1 MILKQV
7 IKIKVSE
14 IFTSFQGEGPYV
26 GTPATFLREGPYV
39 GTPATFLRLYGC
51 NLDCEWCDTDISTYE
66 ILSVDDVAEILLT
79 QMEFNNIKTLI
90 ITGGEPTLQMEEIKR
105 LIKEL
110 PDDIRIQMETN
121 GSIFEYIPEI
131 EYVISPKEDK
141 EKVFKN
147 YYAYE
152 NTFFKFVITSQDDL
166 DEVIALKE
174 KYDYDKPIWLQGEF
188 SKDAEM
194 ADLIRENFPR
204 LENVKLSVQTHK
216 YLNQR

>member
-1 MILKQV
+1 M

-26 GTPATFLREGPYV
+26 GTPATFLR
-39 GTPATFLRLYGC
+39 LYGC
-51 NLDCEWCDTDISTYE
+51 NLNCPWCDTDISTYE

-105 LIKEL
+105 LINEL
-110 PDDIRIQMETN
+110 PKEIKVQLETN
-121 GSIFEYIPEI
+121 GSIFDYIETVD
-131 EYVISPKEDK
+131 YVISPKEDK
-141 EKVFKN
+141 EKVFEN
-147 YYAYE
+147 YYKFE
-152 NTFFKFVITSQDDL
+152 NTFFKFVISCQEDIN
-166 DEVIALKE
+166 EVISLKE
-174 KYDYDKPIWLQGEF
+174 KYDYDKTIWLQPEF
-188 SKDAEM
+188 SKDIDIAN
-194 ADLIRENFPR
+194 LIRENFPR

>member
-1 MILKQV
+1 M

-26 GTPATFLREGPYV
+26 GTPATFLR
-39 GTPATFLRLYGC
+39 LYGC
-51 NLDCEWCDTDISTYE
+51 NLNCQWCDTDISTYE
-66 ILSVDDVAEILLT
+66 MLSVDDVAEILMT
-79 QMEFNNIKTLI
+79 QMEFNNINLLV
-90 ITGGEPTLQMEEIKR
+90 ITGGEPTLQMGEIKR

-110 PDDIRIQMETN
+110 PEDIKIQLETN

-141 EKVFKN
+141 ENVFEN
-147 YYAYE
+147 YYKYD
-152 NTFFKFVITSQDDL
+152 NVFFKFVITCEEDI
-166 DEVIALKE
+166 DEVISMKNKYGYE
-174 KYDYDKPIWLQGEF
+174 KTIWLQGEF
-188 SKDAEM
+188 SSDALM

-204 LENVKLSVQTHK
+204 LENIKLSVQTHK

>member
-1 MILKQV
+1 M

-14 IFTSFQGEGPYV
+14 IFTSFQG
-26 GTPATFLREGPYV
+26 EGPYV

-66 ILSVDDVAEILLT
+66 MLSVDDVAEIILT

-90 ITGGEPTLQMEEIKR
+90 ITGGEPTLQMDEIKR

-110 PDDIRIQMETN
+110 PEDIKIQMETN
-121 GSIFEYIPEI
+121 GSLFEYIPEI
-131 EYVISPKEDK
+131 EYVISPKQDK
-141 EKVFKN
+141 EKVFEN
-147 YYAYE
+147 YYNYE
-152 NTFFKFVITSQDDL
+152 NTFFKFVITSQEDI
-166 DEVIALKE
+166 DEVISLKE
-174 KYDYDKPIWLQGEF
+174 KYNYDKAIWLQGEF
-188 SKDAEM
+188 SRDGEM

>member
-1 MILKQV
+1 M

-14 IFTSFQGEGPYV
+14 IFTSFQGEGPYI
-26 GTPATFLREGPYV
+26 

-51 NLDCEWCDTDISTYE
+51 NLNCPWCDTDISTYE
-66 ILSVDDVAEILLT
+66 MLSVDDVAEILMT
-79 QMEFNNIKTLI
+79 QMEFNNINLLV

-110 PDDIRIQMETN
+110 PEGIKIQLETN
-121 GSIFEYIPEI
+121 GSIFEYLPEV

-141 EKVFKN
+141 EKVFEN
-147 YYAYE
+147 YYKYD
-152 NTFFKFVITSQDDL
+152 NVFFKFVITCEEDI
-166 DEVIALKE
+166 DEVISIKN
-174 KYDYDKPIWLQGEF
+174 KYGYDKIIWLQGEF
-188 SKDAEM
+188 SRDALM

>member
-1 MILKQV
+1 M

-26 GTPATFLREGPYV
+26 GTPATFLR
-39 GTPATFLRLYGC
+39 LYGC
-51 NLDCEWCDTDISTYE
+51 NLNCEWCDTDISTYE
-66 ILSVDDVAEILLT
+66 MLSVDDVAEILIT

-90 ITGGEPTLQMEEIKR
+90 ITGGEPTLQMEEVKR

-121 GSIFEYIPEI
+121 GSLFEYIPEV
-131 EYVISPKEDK
+131 EFVISPKEDK
-141 EKVFKN
+141 EKVFEN
-147 YYAYE
+147 YYQYE
-152 NTFFKFVITSQDDL
+152 NVFFKFVITSQEDI
-166 DEVIALKE
+166 DEVISLKD
-174 KYDYDKPIWLQGEF
+174 KYGYDKTIWLQGEF
-188 SKDAEM
+188 SQDGEM

-204 LENVKLSVQTHK
+204 LENIKLSVQTHK

>member
-1 MILKQV
+1 M

-26 GTPATFLREGPYV
+26 GTPATFLR
-39 GTPATFLRLYGC
+39 LYGC
-51 NLDCEWCDTDISTYE
+51 NLNCEWCDTDISTYE
-66 ILSVDDVAEILLT
+66 IMSVDDVAEILMT

-110 PDDIRIQMETN
+110 PDGIKIQMETN

-131 EYVISPKEDK
+131 EYVISPKQDK
-141 EKVFKN
+141 EKVFEK
-147 YYAYE
+147 YYSYE
-152 NTFFKFVITSQDDL
+152 NTFFKFVITSQEDI
-166 DEVIALKE
+166 DEVISLKE
-174 KYDYDKPIWLQGEF
+174 KYNYDKSIWLQGEF
-188 SKDAEM
+188 SQDAEM

-204 LENVKLSVQTHK
+204 LDNVKLSVQTHK

>member
-26 GTPATFLREGPYV
+26 GTPS
-39 GTPATFLRLYGC
+39 TFLRLYGC

>member
-1 MILKQV
+1 M

-14 IFTSFQGEGPYV
+14 IFTSFQG
-26 GTPATFLREGPYV
+26 EGPYV

-66 ILSVDDVAEILLT
+66 LLSVDDVAEILLT

-90 ITGGEPTLQMEEIKR
+90 ITGGEPTLQMEEVKR

-110 PDDIRIQMETN
+110 PEDIKIQMETN
-121 GSIFEYIPEI
+121 GSLFEYIPEI
-131 EYVISPKEDK
+131 EYVISPKQDK
-141 EKVFKN
+141 EKVFEN
-147 YYAYE
+147 YYLYE
-152 NTFFKFVITSQDDL
+152 NTFFKFVITSQEDI
-166 DEVIALKE
+166 DEVISLKN
-174 KYDYDKPIWLQGEF
+174 KYDYDKTIWLQGEF
-188 SKDAEM
+188 SQDSEM

-204 LENVKLSVQTHK
+204 LKNVKLSVQTHK

>member
-1 MILKQV
+1 M

-26 GTPATFLREGPYV
+26 GTPATFLR
-39 GTPATFLRLYGC
+39 LYGC
-51 NLDCEWCDTDISTYE
+51 NLNCEWCDTDISTYE
-66 ILSVDDVAEILLT
+66 ILSVDEVAEILIT
-79 QMEFNNIKTLI
+79 QMEFNNIQTLI

-110 PDDIRIQMETN
+110 PDDIKIQLETN
-121 GSIFEYIPEI
+121 GSIFEYLPEM
-131 EYVISPKEDK
+131 EYVISPKVDK
-141 EKVFKN
+141 EKVFEN
-147 YYAYE
+147 YYKYE
-152 NTFFKFVITSQDDL
+152 NVFFKFVICSQEDI
-166 DEVIALKE
+166 DEVIELRNK
-174 KYDYDKPIWLQGEF
+174 DCYDKTIWLQGEF
-188 SKDAEM
+188 SRDNEM

>member
-26 GTPATFLREGPYV
+26 GTPATFLR
-39 GTPATFLRLYGC
+39 LYGC
-51 NLDCEWCDTDISTYE
+51 NLECEWCDTDISTYE
-66 ILSVDDVAEILLT
+66 ILSVDDVAEIILT

-110 PDDIRIQMETN
+110 PEDIKIQMETN
-121 GSIFEYIPEI
+121 GSLFEYIPEI
-131 EYVISPKEDK
+131 EYVISPKQDK
-141 EKVFKN
+141 EKVFEN
-147 YYAYE
+147 YYSYE
-152 NTFFKFVITSQDDL
+152 NTFFKFVITSQEDI
-166 DEVIALKE
+166 DEVISLKE
-174 KYDYDKPIWLQGEF
+174 KYGYDKTIWLQGEF
-188 SKDAEM
+188 SRDGEM

-204 LENVKLSVQTHK
+204 LDNVKLSVQTHK

>member
-1 MILKQV
+1 M

-26 GTPATFLREGPYV
+26 GTPATFLR
-39 GTPATFLRLYGC
+39 LYGC
-51 NLDCEWCDTDISTYE
+51 NLNCEWCDTDISTYE
-66 ILSVDDVAEILLT
+66 IMSVDDVAEILMT

-110 PDDIRIQMETN
+110 PEDIEIQMETN

-131 EYVISPKEDK
+131 EYVISPKQDK
-141 EKVFKN
+141 EKVFEK
-147 YYAYE
+147 YYSYE
-152 NTFFKFVITSQDDL
+152 NTFFKFVITSQEDI
-166 DEVIALKE
+166 DEVISLKE
-174 KYDYDKPIWLQGEF
+174 KYNYDKSIWLQGEF
-188 SKDAEM
+188 SQDAEM

-204 LENVKLSVQTHK
+204 LENIKLSVQTHK

>member
-1 MILKQV
+1 M

-14 IFTSFQGEGPYV
+14 IFTSFQGEGPYI
-26 GTPATFLREGPYV
+26 

-51 NLDCEWCDTDISTYE
+51 NLNCQWCDTDISTYE
-66 ILSVDDVAEILLT
+66 MLSVDDVAEILMT
-79 QMEFNNIKTLI
+79 QMEFNNINLLV

-110 PDDIRIQMETN
+110 PEDIKIQLETN

-141 EKVFKN
+141 EKVFEN
-147 YYAYE
+147 YYKYE
-152 NTFFKFVITSQDDL
+152 NVFFKFVITCEEDI
-166 DEVIALKE
+166 DEVISIKNKYGYE
-174 KYDYDKPIWLQGEF
+174 KTIWLQGEF
-188 SKDAEM
+188 SSDALM

-204 LENVKLSVQTHK
+204 LENIKLSVQTHK

>member
-1 MILKQV
+1 M

-14 IFTSFQGEGPYV
+14 IFTSFQGEGPYI
-26 GTPATFLREGPYV
+26 

-51 NLDCEWCDTDISTYE
+51 NLNCEWCDTDISTYE
-66 ILSVDDVAEILLT
+66 MLSVDDVAEILIT
-79 QMEFNNIKTLI
+79 QMEFNNINLLV

-110 PDDIRIQMETN
+110 PDDIKIQLETN
-121 GSIFEYIPEI
+121 GSIFEYLPEI

-141 EKVFKN
+141 EKVFEN
-147 YYAYE
+147 YYKYE
-152 NTFFKFVITSQDDL
+152 NVFFKFVITSKEDI
-166 DEVIALKE
+166 DEVISIKN
-174 KYDYDKPIWLQGEF
+174 KYGYDKTIWLQGEF
-188 SKDAEM
+188 SKDALM

-216 YLNQR
+216 YLSQR

>member
-1 MILKQV
+1 M

-14 IFTSFQGEGPYV
+14 IFTSFQGEGPYI
-26 GTPATFLREGPYV
+26 

-51 NLDCEWCDTDISTYE
+51 NLNCQWCDTDISTYE
-66 ILSVDDVAEILLT
+66 MLSVDDVAEILMT
-79 QMEFNNIKTLI
+79 QMEFNNINLLV

-110 PDDIRIQMETN
+110 PEGIKIQLETN
-121 GSIFEYIPEI
+121 GSIFEYLPEI

-141 EKVFKN
+141 EKVFEN
-147 YYAYE
+147 YYKYD
-152 NTFFKFVITSQDDL
+152 NVFFKFVITSKEDI
-166 DEVIALKE
+166 DEVISIKN
-174 KYDYDKPIWLQGEF
+174 KYGYDKTIWLQGEF
-188 SKDAEM
+188 SKDALM